1 MFKIKSS
8 EIEDIEAYRIVC
20 ESCGEDWIELWW
32 ENFDG
37 RCPHC
42 GELCEIEEEKSN
54 QKYKSRNGCKS

>member
-42 GELCEIEEEKSN
+42 GEFCEIEEEI
-54 QKYKSRNGCKS
+54 